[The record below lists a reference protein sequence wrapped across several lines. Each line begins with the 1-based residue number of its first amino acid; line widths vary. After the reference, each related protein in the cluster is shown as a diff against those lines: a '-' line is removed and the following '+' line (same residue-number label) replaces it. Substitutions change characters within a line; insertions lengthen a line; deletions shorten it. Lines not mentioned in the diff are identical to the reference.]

1 LVDGGGSSKTVNSD
15 AGFTASTNSCKFAIA
30 PRAGIP
36 GRFFPGDIFFGN
48 RSAVLHP
55 SSNTLQIS
63 RGMSRLEG
71 KVLVAQGGGPTAVI
85 NQSIVGVTLEARKFT
100 QVKAV
105 YGAIHGVQGILKEDF
120 LDLTRETT
128 HNLEQVAET
137 PSSALLSTRD
147 KPDEEYCARM
157 FKVMRKH
164 DIRYFFYV
172 GGNDSS
178 DTVRIVNRHAEEA
191 GYDFRAVHI
200 PKTIDNDLLL
210 NDHCPGFGSAAR
222 FVTQAFI
229 GLNLDNR
236 ALSGVLIGVVM
247 GRHAG
252 FLTASS
258 SLARKY
264 FDEGP
269 HLIYLPERP
278 FSTDKFLAD
287 VDRVYKEHGL
297 CMVAVS
303 EGIQDEHGTAIAQT
317 LSSSVERDAHGNIQL
332 SGSGIVGDLLA
343 DRVKKKLNIKRVRA
357 DTFGYLQRSF
367 LGVVSDRDAH
377 EAREVGEIAVQYAM
391 WDNVDGSVVIR
402 RPVLN
407 YSVSYDLVPLADV
420 AGKTR
425 TMPDEFINSE
435 ANGVTIDFYNYC
447 RPLIGASV
455 PTHHRLRAPRVPKL
469 PD

>member
-1 LVDGGGSSKTVNSD
+1 
-15 AGFTASTNSCKFAIA
+15 
-30 PRAGIP
+30 
-36 GRFFPGDIFFGN
+36 
-48 RSAVLHP
+48 
-55 SSNTLQIS
+55 
-63 RGMSRLEG
+63 MSRLEG

-85 NQSIVGVTLEARKFT
+85 NQSVVGVTLEARKFT

-105 YGAIHGVQGILKEDF
+105 YGAIHGVQGIVKEDF

-128 HNLEQVAET
+128 HNLEQVART
-137 PSSALLSTRD
+137 SSSALLSTRD
-147 KPDEEYCARM
+147 KPDDEYCARM
-157 FKVMRKH
+157 FKVMQKH
-164 DIRYFFYV
+164 DVRYFFYV

-178 DTVRIVNRHAEEA
+178 DTVRIVNQHAEEA
-191 GYDFRAVHI
+191 RYEFRAIHI

-264 FDEGP
+264 LDEGP
-269 HLIYLPERP
+269 HLVYLPERP
-278 FSTDKFLAD
+278 FSTERFIAD

-297 CMVAVS
+297 CTVAVS
-303 EGIQDEHGTAIAQT
+303 EGIQDEKGTPIALA
-317 LSSSVERDAHGNIQL
+317 LSSNAERDAHGNVQL
-332 SGSGIVGDLLA
+332 SGTGVVGDLLA
-343 DRVKKKLNIKRVRA
+343 DQIKSKLKIKRVRA

-402 RPVLN
+402 RPVMN
-407 YSVSYDLVPLADV
+407 YSVSYDLVPLESV

-425 TMPDEFINSE
+425 VMPDEFINAE
-435 ANGVTIDFYNYC
+435 GDGVTTAFYNYC
-447 RPLIGASV
+447 RPLIGSSV
-455 PTHHRLRAPRVPKL
+455 PEPHRLRAPRVPAL

>member
-1 LVDGGGSSKTVNSD
+1 
-15 AGFTASTNSCKFAIA
+15 
-30 PRAGIP
+30 
-36 GRFFPGDIFFGN
+36 
-48 RSAVLHP
+48 
-55 SSNTLQIS
+55 
-63 RGMSRLEG
+63 MSRLEG

-85 NQSIVGVTLEARKFT
+85 NQSVVGVTLEARKFT

-105 YGAIHGVQGILKEDF
+105 YGAIHGVQGIIKEDF

-128 HNLEQVAET
+128 HNLEQVART
-137 PSSALLSTRD
+137 SSSALLSTRD
-147 KPDEEYCARM
+147 KPDDEYCARM
-157 FKVMRKH
+157 FKVMQKH
-164 DIRYFFYV
+164 EVRYFFYV

-178 DTVRIVNRHAEEA
+178 DTVRIVNQHAEEA
-191 GYDFRAVHI
+191 RYEFRAIHI

-236 ALSGVLIGVVM
+236 ALSGVLIGVIM

-258 SLARKY
+258 ILARKY
-264 FDEGP
+264 LDEGP
-269 HLIYLPERP
+269 HLVYLPERP
-278 FSTDKFLAD
+278 FSTERFIAD

-297 CMVAVS
+297 CTVAVS
-303 EGIQDEHGTAIAQT
+303 EGIQDEKGTPIALA
-317 LSSSVERDAHGNIQL
+317 LSSNAERDAHGNVQL
-332 SGSGIVGDLLA
+332 SGTGAVGDLLA
-343 DRVKKKLNIKRVRA
+343 AQIKSTLKIKRVRA

-402 RPVLN
+402 RPVMN
-407 YSVSYDLVPLADV
+407 YSVSYDLVPLESV

-425 TMPDEFINSE
+425 VMPDEFINAE
-435 ANGVTIDFYNYC
+435 GNGVTTAFYNYC
-447 RPLIGASV
+447 RPLIGSSV
-455 PTHHRLRAPRVPKL
+455 PEPHRLRAPRVPAL